1 MFGVWLCG
9 IHSCKNSNIHVITL
23 AFVQLS
29 GFCCSFQIMKKIST
43 WTDKIL
49 WHGTMALQFY
59 GKRPR
64 KRLAEGVGTDR
75 NLPRPKI
82 VPIAASFHADAA
94 AKASEKADKAAE
106 NASVAKAS
114 ADKAAEEADKAA
126 DKAAVAKAAAQKAAC
141 ASADAKAAYK
151 YAKKL
156 KKHPRKLVKA
166 MRRAHFQAKRKWL
179 LGPAVEEA
187 EQQTRKEEAAGAPVD
202 LSSFRDVSL
211 FGPPPLG
218 PWGGPGGAGPMA
230 LPPSQSHDP

>member
-1 MFGVWLCG
+1 
-9 IHSCKNSNIHVITL
+9 
-23 AFVQLS
+23 
-29 GFCCSFQIMKKIST
+29 MKKIST
-43 WTDKIL
+43 WTDK
-49 WHGTMALQFY
+49 ALQFY

-82 VPIAASFHADAA
+82 VPIFNAAVKASAKADKAAENASEAKAA
-94 AKASEKADKAAE
+94 AEKAAE

-126 DKAAVAKAAAQKAAC
+126 DKAAVAKAAAEKAAC

-230 LPPSQSHDP
+230 LPPSQSHDL

>member
-1 MFGVWLCG
+1 
-9 IHSCKNSNIHVITL
+9 
-23 AFVQLS
+23 
-29 GFCCSFQIMKKIST
+29 MKKIST

-106 NASVAKAS
+106 NASEAKAAAEKAAENASVAKAS
-114 ADKAAEEADKAA
+114 ADKAAEKADKAA
-126 DKAAVAKAAAQKAAC
+126 DKAAVAKAAAEKAAC

-187 EQQTRKEEAAGAPVD
+187 EQQNTRKEEAAGAPVD

>member
-1 MFGVWLCG
+1 
-9 IHSCKNSNIHVITL
+9 
-23 AFVQLS
+23 
-29 GFCCSFQIMKKIST
+29 MKKIST
-43 WTDKIL
+43 WTDK
-49 WHGTMALQFY
+49 ALQFY

-75 NLPRPKI
+75 NLHRPKI
-82 VPIAASFHADAA
+82 VPIFHAAVKASAKADKAAENASEAKAA
-94 AKASEKADKAAE
+94 AEKAAE

-114 ADKAAEEADKAA
+114 ADKAAEKADKAA

-166 MRRAHFQAKRKWL
+166 HFEAKRKWQ

-187 EQQTRKEEAAGAPVD
+187 EQQNTRKEEAAVTGAPVD
-202 LSSFRDVSL
+202 LLSFR
-211 FGPPPLG
+211 GPPPLG

>member
-1 MFGVWLCG
+1 
-9 IHSCKNSNIHVITL
+9 
-23 AFVQLS
+23 
-29 GFCCSFQIMKKIST
+29 MKKIPT
-43 WTDKIL
+43 WTDK
-49 WHGTMALQFY
+49 ALQFY
-59 GKRPR
+59 GKRRR

-82 VPIAASFHADAA
+82 VHIAASFHAA
-94 AKASEKADKAAE
+94 AKASEKAAKAAE
-106 NASVAKAS
+106 NAS
-114 ADKAAEEADKAA
+114 E
-126 DKAAVAKAAAQKAAC
+126 AKAAAEKAAC

-166 MRRAHFQAKRKWL
+166 HFQAKRKWL

-187 EQQTRKEEAAGAPVD
+187 EQQNTKKEEAAGAPVD

-230 LPPSQSHDP
+230 LPPSQSHDR

>member
-1 MFGVWLCG
+1 
-9 IHSCKNSNIHVITL
+9 
-23 AFVQLS
+23 
-29 GFCCSFQIMKKIST
+29 MKKIST
-43 WTDKIL
+43 WTDK
-49 WHGTMALQFY
+49 ALQFY
-59 GKRPR
+59 GKRRR

-82 VPIAASFHADAA
+82 VHIAASFHADAA
-94 AKASEKADKAAE
+94 AKASEKAAKAAENASEAKAAAEKAAE

-114 ADKAAEEADKAA
+114 ADKAAEKADKAA
-126 DKAAVAKAAAQKAAC
+126 DKAAVAKAAAEKAAC

-151 YAKKL
+151 YAKEL
-156 KKHPRKLVKA
+156 KKHPRKLVK
-166 MRRAHFQAKRKWL
+166 AHFQAKRKWL

-187 EQQTRKEEAAGAPVD
+187 EQQNTKKEEAAGAPVD

-230 LPPSQSHDP
+230 LPPSQSHDL

>member
-1 MFGVWLCG
+1 
-9 IHSCKNSNIHVITL
+9 
-23 AFVQLS
+23 
-29 GFCCSFQIMKKIST
+29 
-43 WTDKIL
+43 
-49 WHGTMALQFY
+49 MALQFY

-106 NASVAKAS
+106 NASVAKAAAEKAAENASVAKAS
-114 ADKAAEEADKAA
+114 ADKAAEKADKAA
-126 DKAAVAKAAAQKAAC
+126 DKAAVAKAAAEKAAC

-166 MRRAHFQAKRKWL
+166 HFEAKRKWQ

-187 EQQTRKEEAAGAPVD
+187 EQQNTRKEEAAVTGAPVD
-202 LSSFRDVSL
+202 LLSFRDVSL

-230 LPPSQSHDP
+230 LPPSQSHDL